1 MTTDAWLLLML
12 TLFAGAASPG
22 PSLAL
27 VMRTALSNGRLAGL
41 LVATAHG
48 FGVWVY
54 ALIVALGIASILQQV
69 EWAMAG
75 LKLLGVLFIAFLGTS
90 MISDGLKTFHNG
102 QGDAEEAFNAT
113 IKTDHL
119 THLRDG
125 FLIVFFNPKIIFFF
139 LAVFSQ
145 FLSAEQSIFTQIN
158 AAILAGILDAGW
170 YALVAVIVSTGQIA
184 NRLKAYAGHIDVG
197 FGFILCGIALTII
210 IQSL

>member
-48 FGVWVY
+48 FGVWLY

-75 LKLLGVLFIAFLGTS
+75 LKLLGVLFITFLGTS
-90 MISDGLKTFHNG
+90 MISNGLKTFHNG
-102 QGDAEEAFNAT
+102 QGGAEETFNAT

-184 NRLKAYAGHIDVG
+184 SRLKAYAGHIDVG
-197 FGFILCGIALTII
+197 FGFLLCGIALTIV
-210 IQSL
+210 IQSI

>member
-1 MTTDAWLLLML
+1 M
-12 TLFAGAASPG
+12 
-22 PSLAL
+22 
-27 VMRTALSNGRLAGL
+27 
-41 LVATAHG
+41 
-48 FGVWVY
+48 
-54 ALIVALGIASILQQV
+54 
-69 EWAMAG
+69 
-75 LKLLGVLFIAFLGTS
+75 
-90 MISDGLKTFHNG
+90 KTFHNG

-125 FLIVFFNPKIIFFF
+125 FLIVFLNPKIIFFF

-158 AAILAGILDAGW
+158 AATLAGILDAGW

>member
-48 FGVWVY
+48 FGVWLY

-75 LKLLGVLFIAFLGTS
+75 LKLLGVLFITFLGTS
-90 MISDGLKTFHNG
+90 MVSNGLKTFHNG
-102 QGDAEEAFNAT
+102 QGDAEETFNAT

-184 NRLKAYAGHIDVG
+184 SRLKAYAGHIDVG
-197 FGFILCGIALTII
+197 FGFLLCGIALTIV
-210 IQSL
+210 IQSI